1 MARLI
6 LSLVSFLCISQALAA
21 PITQR
26 AVSSRVPIESL
37 QEGELET
44 SVIQNIF
51 KAQTALAGINSITD
65 VSGASI
71 TPLLTAQLALE
82 NVSDLEGQ
90 LGKANLFGTPVA
102 NNTPE
107 LIVSGLQSAQQ
118 TLANVTAL
126 LGSPNHNTTVT
137 SLAQASS
144 LLTQAISSA
153 QQALSLGSSAG
164 AASVSDS
171 TAFPEATALVTTASD
186 VSAILNTASSPE
198 ATTLDTAVA
207 AAATFAA
214 YGFSN
219 PR

>member
-1 MARLI
+1 MGRFI

-21 PITQR
+21 PVTR
-26 AVSSRVPIESL
+26 RTVSSRVPAESL
-37 QEGELET
+37 QQGELED

-65 VSGASI
+65 VAGASI
-71 TPLLTAQLALE
+71 TPLLTAELALE

-126 LGSPNHNTTVT
+126 RGSPNYNTTVT

-144 LLTQAISSA
+144 LLTQAISGA
-153 QQALSLGSSAG
+153 QQANALGSSAG
-164 AASVSDS
+164 TASVPDS
-171 TAFPEATALVTTASD
+171 TAFPEATAPVTTASD
-186 VSAILNTASSPE
+186 VFATLNTEVSPE
-198 ATTLDTAVA
+198 ATTLDTASA